1 MPFSP
6 VPLNVVEEIER
17 KDLTLN
23 MLAIKW
29 LKTIYKLGGNENI
42 LSWKYKSESY

>member
-1 MPFSP
+1 M
-6 VPLNVVEEIER
+6 PLNVVEEIET
-17 KDLTLN
+17 KDLTLDVF
-23 MLAIKW
+23 AIRW